1 MTRMLNVVQQQRIAS
16 LASVNLV
23 MREMVLPAKVSMYC
37 NLKQCSISRWSYEQT
52 GLALVYCN
60 GICVNDHTNQS

>member
-23 MREMVLPAKVSMYC
+23 MREMVLPVKVSMII
-37 NLKQCSISRWSYEQT
+37 LH
-52 GLALVYCN
+52 ALYW
-60 GICVNDHTNQS
+60 CVHGPQNKWV